1 MEKDITSL
9 NRTRGGIK
17 AQITRLLTS
26 IKDQQFEDVEIEE
39 IEVKL
44 DKVRKLNQQF
54 ELLRQDYYKVV
65 KRDED
70 LVEIENSF
78 EDIDS
83 DLLKLES
90 PKSKF
95 ISQSFKPRTLV
106 TKVNDTSSRCAV
118 CRLPANHPIYKCKG
132 FLDLNAVE
140 RFNMVKKLSLCVL
153 CLKPGHKLAFC
164 RQSKYLCNIC
174 NGNHNYLL
182 HRHSKPSSEGENAT
196 HSEAIPSEPRTDFSP
211 KDVTLADS
219 LRTSSACLLI
229 KNKSVLLPTAIVLIQ
244 NIYGHFSRARV
255 ILDSAS
261 QANFVTKQF
270 ADSANLRKQKINTSV
285 SGLGGISTSI
295 EYEAVANIANC
306 NGSFCLSQTFF
317 VIDKIT
323 DMVPATNVNLEN
335 LEIPQV
341 MLGDPEFTRSSKI
354 DALLGAETFFEI
366 VKGEQ
371 IRSSLNSLIF
381 QNTVFGY
388 VVGGYVNTNNQ
399 EPCTN
404 LCTLVSRNEN
414 IEKVI
419 EKFWL
424 VENISEEN
432 TILSSEE
439 EFCEAHFKETH
450 TRNKD
455 GRFVVKMPMK
465 EGLLGDS
472 KALANVRLN
481 QTVKRLHKN
490 PMMQN
495 LYKEFIAEYES
506 LGHMEKVNNDMCE
519 GSYYLPDHGVYKP
532 ENSTTKL
539 RVVFNASAPSTS
551 GQSLNDLLL
560 AGAVKE
566 NIFEIMTRFRTYKY
580 AFTADI
586 KKMYRQIL
594 IDESQRN
601 LLKILWKDNMNQSP
615 TTYRLNTVTYGTK
628 SAPFLAIR
636 CLKQLALDEAKKFP
650 LASQVTLTEVYMD
663 DFVSGAATLEAAQ
676 ELQRQLIQMLQ
687 TCGMELHKW
696 TSNSSE
702 LINNSSEETNQQ
714 YFLVD
719 RHSSVKALGLN
730 WQPKEDYF
738 LFKVDLKIKP
748 FYTKRDV
755 LSVIARLHDP
765 LGLVGPVITKAKI
778 FMQKL
783 WIQQLNWEDTLPQS
797 IQPEWSNF
805 VTSLKVI
812 ENLKVPR
819 HILTESY
826 ERTVIVGYADASE
839 AAFGAVVYMKSIME
853 DGTAVNK
860 LIASKSRVAPIKVIS
875 IPRLELSACLLLSQL
890 IERIR
895 PSLQMLISEAICYT
909 DSKIALAWIKTPPY
923 KLKTFVATRVSKIQ
937 TLTENFQWKHI
948 SSQLN
953 PADVISRGLNLHELL
968 TNDLWWCGPDYLPD
982 SKNYS
987 SVELDESAISDEQY
1001 LTELKSQSNISL
1013 SSPAVFQEWFHTYM
1027 CLAPYEME

>member
-17 AQITRLLTS
+17 AQITRLLAS
-26 IKDQQFEDVEIEE
+26 IKDQQLEDVEIEE

-44 DKVRKLNQQF
+44 DKVHKLNQQF

-65 KRDED
+65 KKDED

-83 DLLKLES
+83 DLLKLE
-90 PKSKF
+90 
-95 ISQSFKPRTLV
+95 
-106 TKVNDTSSRCAV
+106 
-118 CRLPANHPIYKCKG
+118 
-132 FLDLNAVE
+132 
-140 RFNMVKKLSLCVL
+140 
-153 CLKPGHKLAFC
+153 
-164 RQSKYLCNIC
+164 YLCNIC

-182 HRHSKPSSEGENAT
+182 HRHSKPSSEGENVT

-219 LRTSSACLLI
+219 QRTSSACLLI

-270 ADSANLRKQKINTSV
+270 ADNANLRKQKINTSV

-388 VVGGYVNTNNQ
+388 VAGGYVNANNQ

-414 IEKVI
+414 IENVI

-490 PMMQN
+490 PMMKN

-506 LGHMEKVNNDMCE
+506 LGHMEKANNDLCE
-519 GSYYLPDHGVYKP
+519 GSYYLPHHGVYKP

-566 NIFEIMTRFRTYKY
+566 NIFEIMSRFRTYKY

-594 IDESQRN
+594 IDES
-601 LLKILWKDNMNQSP
+601 
-615 TTYRLNTVTYGTK
+615 
-628 SAPFLAIR
+628 
-636 CLKQLALDEAKKFP
+636 
-650 LASQVTLTEVYMD
+650 
-663 DFVSGAATLEAAQ
+663 
-676 ELQRQLIQMLQ
+676 
-687 TCGMELHKW
+687 
-696 TSNSSE
+696 
-702 LINNSSEETNQQ
+702 
-714 YFLVD
+714 
-719 RHSSVKALGLN
+719 
-730 WQPKEDYF
+730 
-738 LFKVDLKIKP
+738 
-748 FYTKRDV
+748 
-755 LSVIARLHDP
+755 
-765 LGLVGPVITKAKI
+765 
-778 FMQKL
+778 
-783 WIQQLNWEDTLPQS
+783 
-797 IQPEWSNF
+797 
-805 VTSLKVI
+805 
-812 ENLKVPR
+812 
-819 HILTESY
+819 
-826 ERTVIVGYADASE
+826 
-839 AAFGAVVYMKSIME
+839 
-853 DGTAVNK
+853 
-860 LIASKSRVAPIKVIS
+860 
-875 IPRLELSACLLLSQL
+875 
-890 IERIR
+890 
-895 PSLQMLISEAICYT
+895 
-909 DSKIALAWIKTPPY
+909 
-923 KLKTFVATRVSKIQ
+923 
-937 TLTENFQWKHI
+937 
-948 SSQLN
+948 
-953 PADVISRGLNLHELL
+953 
-968 TNDLWWCGPDYLPD
+968 
-982 SKNYS
+982 
-987 SVELDESAISDEQY
+987 
-1001 LTELKSQSNISL
+1001 
-1013 SSPAVFQEWFHTYM
+1013 
-1027 CLAPYEME
+1027 

>member
-1 MEKDITSL
+1 
-9 NRTRGGIK
+9 
-17 AQITRLLTS
+17 
-26 IKDQQFEDVEIEE
+26 
-39 IEVKL
+39 
-44 DKVRKLNQQF
+44 
-54 ELLRQDYYKVV
+54 
-65 KRDED
+65 
-70 LVEIENSF
+70 
-78 EDIDS
+78 
-83 DLLKLES
+83 
-90 PKSKF
+90 
-95 ISQSFKPRTLV
+95 
-106 TKVNDTSSRCAV
+106 
-118 CRLPANHPIYKCKG
+118 
-132 FLDLNAVE
+132 
-140 RFNMVKKLSLCVL
+140 
-153 CLKPGHKLAFC
+153 
-164 RQSKYLCNIC
+164 
-174 NGNHNYLL
+174 
-182 HRHSKPSSEGENAT
+182 
-196 HSEAIPSEPRTDFSP
+196 
-211 KDVTLADS
+211 
-219 LRTSSACLLI
+219 
-229 KNKSVLLPTAIVLIQ
+229 
-244 NIYGHFSRARV
+244 
-255 ILDSAS
+255 
-261 QANFVTKQF
+261 
-270 ADSANLRKQKINTSV
+270 
-285 SGLGGISTSI
+285 
-295 EYEAVANIANC
+295 
-306 NGSFCLSQTFF
+306 
-317 VIDKIT
+317 
-323 DMVPATNVNLEN
+323 MVPATNVNLEN
-335 LEIPQV
+335 LETPQV
-341 MLGDPEFTRSSKI
+341 MLGNPEFTRSSKI

-388 VVGGYVNTNNQ
+388 VAGGYVNTNNQ

-404 LCTLVSRNEN
+404 LCSLVFRNEN
-414 IEKVI
+414 IENVI

-481 QTVKRLHKN
+481 QTVKRLYKN

-506 LGHMEKVNNDMCE
+506 LGQMEKVNNDLCE
-519 GSYYLPDHGVYKP
+519 GSYYLPHHGVYKP

-601 LLKILWKDNMNQSP
+601 LLKILWKDNMNQFP
-615 TTYRLNTVTYGTK
+615 ITYRLNTVTYGTK
-628 SAPFLAIR
+628 SAPFLVIR
-636 CLKQLALDEAKKFP
+636 CLKQLALDEAEQFP
-650 LASQVTLTEVYMD
+650 LASQVTLTYVYMD
-663 DFVSGAATLEAAQ
+663 DFVSGGLPWAATLEAAQ

-702 LINNSSEETNQQ
+702 LINNSSEETKQQ

-748 FYTKRDV
+748 FYTKRNV
-755 LSVIARLHDP
+755 LSVIARLYDP
-765 LGLVGPVITKAKI
+765 LGLVSPVITKAKI

-783 WIQQLNWEDTLPQS
+783 WIQQLNWENALPQS

-812 ENLKVPR
+812 ENLKIPR
-819 HILTESY
+819 YILIESY

-839 AAFGAVVYMKSIME
+839 AAFGAVVYMKSIMK
-853 DGTAVNK
+853 DGTAANK

-895 PSLQMLISEAICYT
+895 SSLQMLISET
-909 DSKIALAWIKTPPY
+909 TV
-923 KLKTFVATRVSKIQ
+923 TQIQ
-937 TLTENFQWKHI
+937 
-948 SSQLN
+948 QL
-953 PADVISRGLNLHELL
+953 H
-968 TNDLWWCGPDYLPD
+968 
-982 SKNYS
+982 
-987 SVELDESAISDEQY
+987 
-1001 LTELKSQSNISL
+1001 L
-1013 SSPAVFQEWFHTYM
+1013 SG
-1027 CLAPYEME
+1027 